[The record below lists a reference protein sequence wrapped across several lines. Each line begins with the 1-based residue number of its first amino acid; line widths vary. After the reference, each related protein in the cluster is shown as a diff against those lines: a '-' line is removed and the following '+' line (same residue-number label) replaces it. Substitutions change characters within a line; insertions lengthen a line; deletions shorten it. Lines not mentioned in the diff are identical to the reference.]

1 MKKRT
6 NLLILGTLTG
16 VSALGAAFVGPFA
29 SATCSTDSETGD
41 VTCTERASVLV
52 NISITCTIESGGGS
66 YNATGVSGTASEI
79 TANDITISCN
89 DASGFSV
96 YASGYSNDTLGNN
109 KMISSISSSY
119 DIITGTSGSSS
130 YWAMTVDD
138 STYGVNSYDGYN
150 IIPNGYAEVIN
161 YGSST
166 GTGTYTFTP
175 KYKVYISGT
184 QPAGTYTGAV
194 KYTLVHPS
202 GTAI

>member
-1 MKKRT
+1 
-6 NLLILGTLTG
+6 
-16 VSALGAAFVGPFA
+16 
-29 SATCSTDSETGD
+29 
-41 VTCTERASVLV
+41 
-52 NISITCTIESGGGS
+52 
-66 YNATGVSGTASEI
+66 
-79 TANDITISCN
+79 
-89 DASGFSV
+89 
-96 YASGYSNDTLGNN
+96 
-109 KMISSISSSY
+109 MISSISSSY